1 MNARHNYLFA
11 AFIVLTVLSFLM
23 AYFVK
28 PHPFQTDIVVAQQ
41 SPAKVPSAASF
52 HTLADRVAKSCNL
65 ALVLVRSEYS
75 ETNANGLESLR
86 NWASKN
92 FQRDP
97 NFLHPP
103 SLESQSESNQ
113 SVIDSFS
120 YSILASL
127 HSIFEAQVADFLRGR
142 INAFQQSEPYAT
154 FSDDYNEL
162 FGKDADSATLLA
174 RYQSGR
180 AKQAID
186 PLLGAIFWLVMSCC
200 SAILFF
206 RASYDSKASKGQ
218 SILAYVWLALA
229 LFYIVSGWVQNQ
241 VPILISAI
249 ICGAIGLYLWRPIKI
264 SYGENRGLTF
274 ELQRISHRTIILVAW
289 MTISMLLIRIVS
301 WIKTGSLLTP
311 DPVTLI
317 ISALTGDFL
326 HDPAEIKRNIDRLIG
341 AVWTLF
347 SLWTILQLAEEPE
360 DDFGQEEDLAPI
372 QRAFFSVDP

>member
-1 MNARHNYLFA
+1 MDARHNYLFA
-11 AFIVLTVLSFLM
+11 LLITVTVLSFLM

-28 PHPFQTDIVVAQQ
+28 PHPFQADIVLPENSVA
-41 SPAKVPSAASF
+41 KPSAPGTHS
-52 HTLADRVAKSCNL
+52 LADRVAKSCNL

-75 ETNANGLESLR
+75 ETNANALESLR

-103 SLESQSESNQ
+103 SLETQGELNQ
-113 SVIDSFS
+113 SIIDSFS
-120 YSILASL
+120 YSMLASL
-127 HSIFEAQVADFLRGR
+127 HSLFEGQIAGFLRAR
-142 INAFQQSEPYAT
+142 IDDFHHSEPYAT
-154 FSDDYNEL
+154 FSNDYNQL

-180 AKQAID
+180 ARQAID
-186 PLLGAIFWLVMSCC
+186 PLLGAMFWVVMLCV
-200 SAILFF
+200 SAVIFF
-206 RASYDSKASKGQ
+206 RGKFDSRAGKGQ
-218 SILAYVWLALA
+218 SILAYTWIALA
-229 LFYIVSGWVQNQ
+229 LFYIVSGWIQNQ

-249 ICGAIGLYLWRPIKI
+249 ICGGIGLYVWRPIKI
-264 SYGENRGLTF
+264 SYGENRGLSF
-274 ELQRISHRTIILVAW
+274 ELLRIPRRTLVLLYW
-289 MTISMLLIRIVS
+289 ITVSMLLIRIVS
-301 WIKTGSLLTP
+301 WIKTGTLLAP
-311 DPVTLI
+311 DPITLI

-326 HDPAEIKRNIDRLIG
+326 HDPADIKRNIDRFIG

-360 DDFGQEEDLAPI
+360 EEFDQEEDLAPI